1 MDSAEELQQ
10 LEITAL
16 RSIYDKDFI
25 LCPPP
30 TVWKVASQ
38 FNFSLHKYWL
48 FMEGAA
54 RLHEFIIKVYH
65 PDPEH
70 ASKISLHLH
79 VKWATLF
86 FKNLSARSESES

>member
-1 MDSAEELQQ
+1 MSTTNSVEGG
-10 LEITAL
+10 
-16 RSIYDKDFI
+16 
-25 LCPPP
+25 
-30 TVWKVASQ
+30 
-38 FNFSLHKYWL
+38 FSVYFLHLHEYWL

-79 VKWATLF
+79 VKWATLSF
-86 FKNLSARSESES
+86 KKNLSAQFESES

>member
-1 MDSAEELQQ
+1 MDSPEELQQ

-16 RSIYDKDFI
+16 RSIYDQDFI

-30 TVWKVASQ
+30 TVWKVT
-38 FNFSLHKYWL
+38 FSVLILVHMSTDY

-65 PDPEH
+65 PEPQH
-70 ASKISLHLH
+70 ASKINLHLH
-79 VKWATLF
+79 VK
-86 FKNLSARSESES
+86 

>member
-30 TVWKVASQ
+30 TVWKVT
-38 FNFSLHKYWL
+38 FFFS
-48 FMEGAA
+48 A
-54 RLHEFIIKVYH
+54 RLHMY
-65 PDPEH
+65 
-70 ASKISLHLH
+70 
-79 VKWATLF
+79 
-86 FKNLSARSESES
+86 

>member
-1 MDSAEELQQ
+1 MDTAEELQQ

-38 FNFSLHKYWL
+38 FNFSLHKY
-48 FMEGAA
+48 
-54 RLHEFIIKVYH
+54 
-65 PDPEH
+65 
-70 ASKISLHLH
+70 
-79 VKWATLF
+79 
-86 FKNLSARSESES
+86 

>member
-30 TVWKVASQ
+30 TVWKVTLS
-38 FNFSLHKYWL
+38 FFLTIVYTCTDY

-65 PDPEH
+65 PDPQH
-70 ASKISLHLH
+70 AAKINLHLH
-79 VKWATLF
+79 VK
-86 FKNLSARSESES
+86 

>member
-1 MDSAEELQQ
+1 MESAEELQQ

-30 TVWKVASQ
+30 TVWKVS
-38 FNFSLHKYWL
+38 FFILNSSLYPSTNY

-65 PDPEH
+65 PDPQH
-70 ASKISLHLH
+70 ASKINLHLH
-79 VKWATLF
+79 VK
-86 FKNLSARSESES
+86 